1 MDESA
6 KAAMEVIKDT
16 TLHGLEIVMEFIS
29 PYMEAAGEFME
40 NRVKDGKELFPTLE
54 FFMDYLKS
62 SIALIIGFF
71 GWLWTHPMWET
82 LGELLKTGKEK
93 MMDGLDHAREVS
105 TPYVEAGCAM
115 SAEYVAKTREMSEQ
129 LVNAGVEI
137 GKKAADS
144 AVEYSEVA
152 RNAGEKVFNSVV
164 EYSGPLTKSGR
175 EAFKEV
181 VDRGASFYD
190 EKRDKG
196 AVSDLM
202 MTISVILL
210 TLILT
215 GWLAVFLLSRGNQY
229 QSIVEE
235 SEDEVEGELGD
246 DEE

>member
-1 MDESA
+1 
-6 KAAMEVIKDT
+6 
-16 TLHGLEIVMEFIS
+16 
-29 PYMEAAGEFME
+29 
-40 NRVKDGKELFPTLE
+40 
-54 FFMDYLKS
+54 
-62 SIALIIGFF
+62 
-71 GWLWTHPMWET
+71 MWDT
-82 LGELLKTGKEK
+82 LGELLKTAKEM

-105 TPYVEAGCAM
+105 SPYVEAGCAM
-115 SAEYVAKTREMSEQ
+115 SAYYVAKTREMSEQ

-164 EYSGPLTKSGR
+164 EYSGPLTKSGI

-181 VDRGASFYD
+181 VDRGASFYE

-202 MTISVILL
+202 MTISVILI

-215 GWLAVFLLSRGNQY
+215 GWLAVFLLSRGDQY
-229 QSIVEE
+229 RSIVEE
-235 SEDEVEGELGD
+235 SEDEVEG

>member
-1 MDESA
+1 
-6 KAAMEVIKDT
+6 MEFIKDIT
-16 TLHGLEIVMEFIS
+16 SHGLENVTKLIS

-54 FFMDYLKS
+54 IFMDYLKS
-62 SIALIIGFF
+62 LIALIIGFF

-82 LGELLKTGKEK
+82 LGELLKTAKEM

-105 TPYVEAGCAM
+105 TPFVEAGCAM
-115 SAEYVAKTREMSEQ
+115 SADYLAKTREMSEQ
-129 LVNAGVEI
+129 LVDAGVEI

-181 VDRGASFYD
+181 VDRGASFYE
-190 EKRDKG
+190 EKRDNG

-202 MTISVILL
+202 RTISVILI

-215 GWLAVFLLSRGNQY
+215 GWLAVFLLSRGDQY
-229 QSIVEE
+229 QPNVEEE
-235 SEDEVEGELGD
+235 SEEEVEGELG
-246 DEE
+246 EKE